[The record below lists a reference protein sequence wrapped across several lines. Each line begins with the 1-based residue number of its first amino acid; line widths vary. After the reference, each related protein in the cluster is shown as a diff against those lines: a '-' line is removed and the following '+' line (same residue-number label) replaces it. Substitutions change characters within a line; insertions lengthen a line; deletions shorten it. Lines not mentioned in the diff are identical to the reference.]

1 MEYSFNMTTTDSNKR
16 FAFLHVPSAKWAL
29 IDAATR
35 TINLV
40 DTVDDC
46 LYRAK
51 NIIQEDFDLA
61 TAVDGLFV
69 LNSELRKEFQ
79 LCELTVYYSMTP
91 ISYERSII
99 TKPKDRKKVAFNT
112 FGARETDNALV
123 VFLNSLRENDHQSN
137 RIQRRVMAFMHELNK
152 DMFDLYLLNAD
163 FFRKRPFR
171 EFDDTSFIRRINELF
186 LADCKKRLKNM
197 NWREPVKCAVNAC
210 IMERYRH
217 ILKVETSPLINVNY
231 RNTKSRK

>member
-1 MEYSFNMTTTDSNKR
+1 MTTTNSDKR
-16 FAFLHVPSAKWAL
+16 FAFLHIPSTKWA
-29 IDAATR
+29 IFDTATR
-35 TINLV
+35 TISLV
-40 DTVDDC
+40 DTVYDYDC

-51 NIIQEDFDLA
+51 NVIEDDFSLSE
-61 TAVDGLFV
+61 TIDGLFV
-69 LNSELRKEFQ
+69 LTPELRKEFQ
-79 LCELTVYYSMTP
+79 LCEVYFSMTP
-91 ISYERSII
+91 ITHNVYDRSVT
-99 TKPKDRKKVAFNT
+99 TKPKERKTVALNT

-152 DMFDLYLLNAD
+152 DMFDLFLLNAD
-163 FFRKRPFR
+163 FFRRRPFR
-171 EFDDTSFIRRINELF
+171 EFDDTSFIHRINELF

-197 NWREPVKCAVNAC
+197 NWREPLKCAVNAC

-231 RNTKSRK
+231 RNTKSKK